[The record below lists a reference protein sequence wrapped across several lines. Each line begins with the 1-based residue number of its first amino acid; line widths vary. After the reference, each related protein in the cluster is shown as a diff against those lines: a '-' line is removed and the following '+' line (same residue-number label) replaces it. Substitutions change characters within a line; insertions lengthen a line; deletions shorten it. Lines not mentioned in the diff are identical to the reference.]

1 MFRAGIITVSDKG
14 SQGKREDKSGPV
26 IAEML
31 AGAAVSIV
39 ETVII
44 PDEVEQIAAALI
56 RMADEE
62 KLDLILTTGGTGVSP
77 RDLTPDATRQVLDKE
92 IPGLAEAM
100 RAASMKIT
108 PHAMISRAMA
118 GIRGRSLI
126 INLPGS
132 PKGARE
138 TCPSS
143 CPPCPTPWKKSRAT
157 TATAQRLCNV
167 RPASIPIL
175 FQCGDFPK
183 TARLCGHACPSRR
196 FCRSRRTD

>member
-44 PDEVEQIAAALI
+44 PDEVEQIVAALI

-77 RDLTPDATRQVLDKE
+77 RDLTPDATRQVWTRKFPDWRRLCGRQHEDY
-92 IPGLAEAM
+92 
-100 RAASMKIT
+100 AARHDF
-108 PHAMISRAMA
+108 PAMA

-126 INLPGS
+126 INLPAA
-132 PKGARE
+132 PRARGK

-143 CPPCPTPWKKSRAT
+143 CPPCPRHGKTRVT
-157 TATAQRLCNV
+157 TATAQRLCNG
-167 RPASIPIL
+167 RPPL
-175 FQCGDFPK
+175 FLFYFNVVIFQKLHGSRNCV
-183 TARLCGHACPSRR
+183 PSRR

>member
-138 TCPSS
+138 NLSVVLPALTHAMEKIQGDERDCA
-143 CPPCPTPWKKSRAT
+143 TP
-157 TATAQRLCNV
+157 L
-167 RPASIPIL
+167 
-175 FQCGDFPK
+175 
-183 TARLCGHACPSRR
+183 
-196 FCRSRRTD
+196 

>member
-31 AGAAVSIV
+31 AGAAVAVEKTLIV
-39 ETVII
+39 
-44 PDEVEQIAAALI
+44 PDEVDQIAGAI
-56 RMADEE
+56 ISFADID

-100 RAASMKIT
+100 RAESMKIT
-108 PHAMISRAMA
+108 PHAMISRALA
-118 GIRGRSLI
+118 GIRGRSLV

-138 TCPSS
+138 NLSVVLPALTHAMEKIQGDDRDCA
-143 CPPCPTPWKKSRAT
+143 TP
-157 TATAQRLCNV
+157 L
-167 RPASIPIL
+167 
-175 FQCGDFPK
+175 
-183 TARLCGHACPSRR
+183 
-196 FCRSRRTD
+196 

>member
-44 PDEVEQIAAALI
+44 PDEVEQIVAALI

-108 PHAMISRAMA
+108 LHAMISRAMA

-138 TCPSS
+138 NLSVVLPALTHAMEKIQGDERDCA
-143 CPPCPTPWKKSRAT
+143 TP
-157 TATAQRLCNV
+157 L
-167 RPASIPIL
+167 
-175 FQCGDFPK
+175 
-183 TARLCGHACPSRR
+183 
-196 FCRSRRTD
+196 

>member
-44 PDEVEQIAAALI
+44 PDEVEQIVAALI

-138 TCPSS
+138 NLSVVLPALTHAMEKIQGDERDCA
-143 CPPCPTPWKKSRAT
+143 TP
-157 TATAQRLCNV
+157 L
-167 RPASIPIL
+167 
-175 FQCGDFPK
+175 
-183 TARLCGHACPSRR
+183 
-196 FCRSRRTD
+196 

>member
-1 MFRAGIITVSDKG
+1 
-14 SQGKREDKSGPV
+14 
-26 IAEML
+26 ML

-138 TCPSS
+138 NLSVVLPALPHAMEKIQGDDRDCA
-143 CPPCPTPWKKSRAT
+143 TP
-157 TATAQRLCNV
+157 L
-167 RPASIPIL
+167 
-175 FQCGDFPK
+175 
-183 TARLCGHACPSRR
+183 
-196 FCRSRRTD
+196 